1 MELELSELEYI
12 TGYRNSGR
20 KPGPIDYRFV
30 THTAK
35 EYVVGTI
42 SHNGSPIQFVFDRD
56 DLEKVEKRAWHLSSG
71 KYIGSTFYLD
81 GGVKLELYLHNLVM
95 NRMAFNGKG
104 PKQSVDHINRNG
116 LDNRKENLR
125 IVSQSQ
131 QNINQ
136 PKKKRAVIL
145 PENCG
150 IQPDE
155 IPKHIW
161 YVRAQGQHG
170 DRFAIEFK
178 TEGVCWKTTSSK
190 AVSIKDKLEQAKVKL
205 AELYESYPYLN
216 PAYEVQKQKKLE
228 DSFQQILATQSFVLQ
243 EEIHSFLS

>member
-1 MELELSELEYI
+1 MELDLKELEYK

-20 KPGPIDYRFV
+20 KPGIIDYKFV
-30 THTAK
+30 NYNDK
-35 EYVVGTI
+35 EYVVGLI
-42 SHNGSPIQFVFDRD
+42 QHKDSDIQFVFDKD
-56 DLEKVEKRAWHLSSG
+56 DFSKVENRPWHLSSG

-81 GGVKLELYLHNLVM
+81 GGVKMELYLHNLIM
-95 NRMAFNGKG
+95 NRNAFNGKG
-104 PKQSVDHINRNG
+104 AKESVDHINRNG

-125 IVSQSQ
+125 ILTQSQ

-136 PKKKRAVIL
+136 TKKKRKITL

-150 IQPDE
+150 INPDE

-178 TEGVCWKTTSSK
+178 TENLCWKGTSSK
-190 AVSIKDKLEQAKVKL
+190 KITLQEKLQEAKKNL
-205 AELYESYPYLN
+205 LEFYSKFPHLNPNFEKEKIAELE
-216 PAYEVQKQKKLE
+216 K
-228 DSFQQILATQSFVLQ
+228 SFQNILN
-243 EEIHSFLS
+243 IHLI

>member
-1 MELELSELEYI
+1 MELDELEYK

-20 KPGPIDYRFV
+20 KPGIIDYRFV
-30 THTAK
+30 SYNNK
-35 EYVVGTI
+35 EYVVGIIQYKGTDV
-42 SHNGSPIQFVFDRD
+42 QFVFDRD
-56 DLEKVEKRAWHLSSG
+56 DFEKVEKRPWHLSSG

-81 GGVKLELYLHNLVM
+81 GGVKIELYLHNLIM
-95 NRMAFNGKG
+95 NRNAFNGKG
-104 PKQSVDHINRNG
+104 QKETVDHINRNG

-136 PKKKRAVIL
+136 PKKKRNVIL
-145 PENCG
+145 PEGCP
-150 IQPDE
+150 IKPDE

-178 TEGVCWKTTSSK
+178 TEGICWKTTSSK
-190 AVSIKDKLEQAKVKL
+190 AVSLKQKLEQAKVKL
-205 AELYESYPYLN
+205 AELYDQYPHLDPTSEDPNVNLLNESFE
-216 PAYEVQKQKKLE
+216 A
-228 DSFQQILATQSFVLQ
+228 ILTQ
-243 EEIHSFLS
+243 

>member
-1 MELELSELEYI
+1 MELELKDLEYV

-20 KPGPIDYRFV
+20 KPGTIDYRFV
-30 THTAK
+30 TYNEK
-35 EYVVGTI
+35 EYCVAKI
-42 SHNGSPIQFVFDRD
+42 QHNGSDVQFAFDKED
-56 DLEKVEKRAWHLSSG
+56 FEKVEKRAWHVSSG

-104 PKQSVDHINRNG
+104 PKESVDHINRNG

-125 IVSQSQ
+125 LLSQSQ
-131 QNINQ
+131 QNIHQ
-136 PKKKRAVIL
+136 IKKKRNVIL
-145 PENCG
+145 PEGCPIN
-150 IQPDE
+150 PDE

-178 TEGVCWKTTSSK
+178 TEGICWKTTSSK
-190 AVSIKDKLEQAKVKL
+190 AVSLQQKLEQAKGKV
-205 AELYESYPYLN
+205 AELYETYPHLN
-216 PAYEVQKQKKLE
+216 PTYEDLTVKELKE
-228 DSFQQILATQSFVLQ
+228 SFEAILTGV
-243 EEIHSFLS
+243 